1 MPLTIEQY
9 LEKIGRFVD
18 EPFARQLRKQFQD
31 NRGASEL
38 AVLQSPSSD
47 EYEQLRR
54 LTAILTPQE
63 KNEAEKL
70 SDQQIKKLAEDA
82 KVDPALAAIFF
93 NGFALELRQK
103 KKDKRQK

>member
-1 MPLTIEQY
+1 MPLTIEKY

-18 EPFARQLRKQFQD
+18 EPFAKQLRKQFQD

-38 AVLQSPSSD
+38 AVLQSPSRE
-47 EYEQLRR
+47 EYEQLQR

-70 SDQQIKKLAEDA
+70 SDQQIKKLADDA
-82 KVDPALAAIFF
+82 KVDQSFKVLSSLASV
-93 NGFALELRQK
+93 
-103 KKDKRQK
+103 

>member
-31 NRGASEL
+31 SRGSSEL
-38 AVLQSPSSD
+38 AVLQAPGRD
-47 EYEQLRR
+47 EYEQLCR
-54 LTAILTPQE
+54 LVAMMTPQE
-63 KNEAEKL
+63 KAKADKL
-70 SDQQIKKLAEDA
+70 TDEQVKKLAADA

-93 NGFALELRQK
+93 NGYILEHRK
-103 KKDKRQK
+103 EK

>member
-18 EPFARQLRKQFQD
+18 EPFAKQLRKQFQD

-38 AVLQSPSSD
+38 AVLQAPSRD
-47 EYEQLRR
+47 EYEQLCR
-54 LTAILTPQE
+54 LTAD
-63 KNEAEKL
+63 KL
-70 SDQQIKKLAEDA
+70 SDQQVRKLADDA

-93 NGFALELRQK
+93 NGFVLELRK
-103 KKDKRQK
+103 K